1 MPSSNGVFAHQR
13 NTHRNAGK
21 MLKRP
26 FDNPGGYGGRIG
38 GFQEEERSRYA
49 PPPQKRP
56 RYQTQPQFQS
66 AKPNGGGTPMY
77 RHHHHDS
84 NLSRVSNYGDLINS
98 NSSIVFPFALRN
110 NGHSQSNAEYHKPY
124 GYGNPNPQSVPL
136 PLPYRKL
143 DGFDSLPEWVP
154 NFVPNTNRDITGV
167 RFNANQPSQAPP
179 VFTNLPNS
187 IPMNHSNMVSVV
199 SQLLPQPPIVSKE
212 LADLLSVLNNNEKEK
227 EKECDLGLD
236 FDKINLNVR
245 RESVVKSLYSDMP
258 RQCSSCGVRF
268 KCQEEHSKHMDWHV
282 RKNRMAKDATKA
294 ATTTRVSQEPKKSR
308 DWFASS
314 SLWLSAATGAAIEG
328 AKPVFGETQ
337 KTKEEEKQQQH
348 IVPADESQ
356 KMCALCLES
365 LEEFFSH
372 EEDDWMYRDAA
383 YLNMNGSGPIV
394 HVNCMP
400 EPRKGPAKES
410 AKLVTVASAVVC

>member
-1 MPSSNGVFAHQR
+1 MSSSNGVYAHR
-13 NTHRNAGK
+13 DAGQ

-26 FDNPGGYGGRIG
+26 FHNTGGYGGRIG
-38 GFQEEERSRYA
+38 GFQEEERSRHA
-49 PPPQKRP
+49 PPQKRP
-56 RYQTQPQFQS
+56 RYQTQTQFQS
-66 AKPNGGGTPMY
+66 AKPNGGGIPPMY
-77 RHHHHDS
+77 RHHHHDN
-84 NLSRVSNYGDLINS
+84 NLSSVSNYGDVINS
-98 NSSIVFPFALRN
+98 NSSNVFPFALRN
-110 NGHSQSNAEYHKPY
+110 NESN
-124 GYGNPNPQSVPL
+124 GYRNPNPLTVPL

-154 NFVPNTNRDITGV
+154 NYVINTNREITGV
-167 RFNANQPSQAPP
+167 RFNGNQLSQAPP

-187 IPMNHSNMVSVV
+187 MPMNHLNMVSVV
-199 SQLLPQPPIVSKE
+199 SQALPQQPIVSKE

-227 EKECDLGLD
+227 ERECDLGLD

-245 RESVVKSLYSDMP
+245 RESVIKSLYSDMP

-268 KCQEEHSKHMDWHV
+268 KGQEEHSKHMDWHV

-294 ATTTRVSQEPKKSR
+294 ATTTRVSQKPKKSR

-314 SLWLSAATGAAIEG
+314 SLWLSAATGATIEG

-348 IVPADESQ
+348 IVPADENQ

-410 AKLVTVASAVVC
+410 AKLVTVASAAVC

>member
-1 MPSSNGVFAHQR
+1 MSSFVHQR
-13 NTHRNAGK
+13 NTHRHAGNT
-21 MLKRP
+21 LKRP
-26 FDNPGGYGGRIG
+26 LDNPGGYGGRIG
-38 GFQEEERSRYA
+38 GFQEEDRSRYA

-66 AKPNGGGTPMY
+66 GTPPLY
-77 RHHHHDS
+77 NRRHQHDDS
-84 NLSRVSNYGDLINS
+84 NLSRVSNYGDVINS
-98 NSSIVFPFALRN
+98 NSSNISTFTHRN
-110 NGHSQSNAEYHKPY
+110 SQSNADYQKPY

-154 NFVPNTNRDITGV
+154 NFAPNTNRDVTGV
-167 RFNANQPSQAPP
+167 RFNANPPLSQAPP

-187 IPMNHSNMVSVV
+187 MPLTHSNMDSVV
-199 SQLLPQPPIVSKE
+199 SQSLPQQPIVSKE
-212 LADLLSVLNNNEKEK
+212 LADLLSVLNNKEK

-245 RESVVKSLYSDMP
+245 HESVVKSLYSDMP

-294 ATTTRVSQEPKKSR
+294 MTTRVSQKPKKSR

-314 SLWLSAATGAAIEG
+314 SLWLSAATGATVEG
-328 AKPVFGETQ
+328 AKPAFGGTQ

-348 IVPADESQ
+348 MVHADENQ

-372 EEDDWMYRDAA
+372 EEDDWMYRDAV
-383 YLNMNGSGPIV
+383 YLHMNGSGPIA
-394 HVNCMP
+394 HVKCMP
-400 EPRKGPAKES
+400 EPRKAPAKES
-410 AKLVTVASAVVC
+410 TKPVMVAASAVVC

>member
-1 MPSSNGVFAHQR
+1 MSSSKGVFAHQR
-13 NTHRNAGK
+13 NSHRHAGK

-26 FDNPGGYGGRIG
+26 FDNNDGYGGRIG
-38 GFQEEERSRYA
+38 GFQEERSRYA
-49 PPPQKRP
+49 QPQKRP

-66 AKPNGGGTPMY
+66 AKPGGGI
-77 RHHHHDS
+77 RHHHHHHS
-84 NLSRVSNYGDLINS
+84 NLSRVSNYGDVINS
-98 NSSIVFPFALRN
+98 NSSNVFPFALRN
-110 NGHSQSNAEYHKPY
+110 NESNADYKKPY

-154 NFVPNTNRDITGV
+154 NYVPNTNRV
-167 RFNANQPSQAPP
+167 RFNANQPSQPP
-179 VFTNLPNS
+179 VFTNLPPNS
-187 IPMNHSNMVSVV
+187 IPMNNHSNMVSVV
-199 SQLLPQPPIVSKE
+199 SQSLPQPIVSKE

-227 EKECDLGLD
+227 EKECDVGLD
-236 FDKINLNVR
+236 FDKINLNLR
-245 RESVVKSLYSDMP
+245 HESVVKSLYSDMP

-282 RKNRMAKDATKA
+282 RKNRMAKDAIKA
-294 ATTTRVSQEPKKSR
+294 TTTTRVSLKPKKSR

-314 SLWLSAATGAAIEG
+314 SLWLSAATGATVEG
-328 AKPVFGETQ
+328 VKPAFGETQ

-348 IVPADESQ
+348 MVPADENQ
-356 KMCALCLES
+356 KMCALCLEA

-372 EEDDWMYRDAA
+372 EDDDWMYRDAV

-400 EPRKGPAKES
+400 EPRKGPATKP
-410 AKLVTVASAVVC
+410 VASAVVC

>member
-1 MPSSNGVFAHQR
+1 MSSSNGVYAHQR
-13 NTHRNAGK
+13 NSHRNGGRST

-26 FDNPGGYGGRIG
+26 IDNRGCRIG
-38 GFQEEERSRYA
+38 GFQEQEERRSRYA
-49 PPPQKRP
+49 PPQKRP
-56 RYQTQPQFQS
+56 RYQTTQTQFQS
-66 AKPNGGGTPMY
+66 AKPNGGGIPLY

-84 NLSRVSNYGDLINS
+84 NLSRVSNYGDVINS
-98 NSSIVFPFALRN
+98 NSSNIFPF
-110 NGHSQSNAEYHKPY
+110 HSQPNTDYQKPY
-124 GYGNPNPQSVPL
+124 RYGSPNQSVPL

-167 RFNANQPSQAPP
+167 RFNANQP
-179 VFTNLPNS
+179 VFTNLQNS

-199 SQLLPQPPIVSKE
+199 SQSLPQQPIVSKE

-227 EKECDLGLD
+227 ECDDIGLD

-245 RESVVKSLYSDMP
+245 RESVIKSLYSDMP

-282 RKNRMAKDATKA
+282 RKNRMAKDATKG
-294 ATTTRVSQEPKKSR
+294 TRLTQKPKKSR

-314 SLWLSAATGAAIEG
+314 SLWLSAATGAAVEG

-337 KTKEEEKQQQH
+337 KTKEEETQQQQH
-348 IVPADESQ
+348 IVHADENQ

-400 EPRKGPAKES
+400 APRKGPAKES
-410 AKLVTVASAVVC
+410 IKPVAVARAVVC

>member
-1 MPSSNGVFAHQR
+1 MSSSNGVFAHQR
-13 NTHRNAGK
+13 NAHRNGGRT
-21 MLKRP
+21 MWKRP
-26 FDNPGGYGGRIG
+26 IDNRGCRIG
-38 GFQEEERSRYA
+38 GFQEEEEERSRYA
-49 PPPQKRP
+49 PPQKRP
-56 RYQTQPQFQS
+56 RYHQAQPQFQS
-66 AKPNGGGTPMY
+66 AKPNGGGTPPMY
-77 RHHHHDS
+77 RRHHHHDS
-84 NLSRVSNYGDLINS
+84 NLSRVSNYGDVINS
-98 NSSIVFPFALRN
+98 NSSNVFPFAHRN
-110 NGHSQSNAEYHKPY
+110 NGHSQSNKPF
-124 GYGNPNPQSVPL
+124 GYENPNPQTVPL

-154 NFVPNTNRDITGV
+154 NFVPNTNREITGV
-167 RFNANQPSQAPP
+167 RFNANQLSQAPP
-179 VFTNLPNS
+179 VFTNFPNS
-187 IPMNHSNMVSVV
+187 MPLNHSNMVSVV
-199 SQLLPQPPIVSKE
+199 SQSLPQQPIVSKE
-212 LADLLSVLNNNEKEK
+212 LADLLSVLNNNEKE
-227 EKECDLGLD
+227 CDLGLD

-245 RESVVKSLYSDMP
+245 HESVVKSLYSDMP

-294 ATTTRVSQEPKKSR
+294 ATTTRVNQKPKKSR
-308 DWFASS
+308 DWFAGL

-328 AKPVFGETQ
+328 AKPLFGETQ
-337 KTKEEEKQQQH
+337 KTKEEEKQQQRY
-348 IVPADESQ
+348 VPADENQ

-400 EPRKGPAKES
+400 EPRKGPAKGLT
-410 AKLVTVASAVVC
+410 KPVASAVAC

>member
-1 MPSSNGVFAHQR
+1 MSSSNGVYAHQR
-13 NTHRNAGK
+13 NSHRHHAGK

-26 FDNPGGYGGRIG
+26 FNSTTGRTG
-38 GFQEEERSRYA
+38 GFQEEQSRYA

-56 RYQTQPQFQS
+56 RHQTSQPQFQ
-66 AKPNGGGTPMY
+66 PGGGISLY
-77 RHHHHDS
+77 RRHHHHDS
-84 NLSRVSNYGDLINS
+84 NLSRVSNYGDVINS
-98 NSSIVFPFALRN
+98 NSSSVFPFDLRN
-110 NGHSQSNAEYHKPY
+110 NNGRSQSNADYQK
-124 GYGNPNPQSVPL
+124 PNPQSVPL

-154 NFVPNTNRDITGV
+154 NFVPN
-167 RFNANQPSQAPP
+167 RFNANQPSSQAP
-179 VFTNLPNS
+179 VFTNLLPNS
-187 IPMNHSNMVSVV
+187 MPMSHSNMVSVV
-199 SQLLPQPPIVSKE
+199 SQSLPQQPIVSKE
-212 LADLLSVLNNNEKEK
+212 LADLLSLLNNNEK

-282 RKNRMAKDATKA
+282 RKNRMAKDATR
-294 ATTTRVSQEPKKSR
+294 ATATTRVSQKPKKSR

-314 SLWLSAATGAAIEG
+314 SLWLSAATGATVEG

-337 KTKEEEKQQQH
+337 KTKEEVKQQQH
-348 IVPADESQ
+348 MVPADENQ

-372 EEDDWMYRDAA
+372 EEDDWMYRDAV

-400 EPRKGPAKES
+400 EPRKGPAKELT
-410 AKLVTVASAVVC
+410 KPVTVVSAVVC

>member
-1 MPSSNGVFAHQR
+1 MSSSKGVFAHQR
-13 NTHRNAGK
+13 NSHRQHAGK

-26 FDNPGGYGGRIG
+26 FDSTTGGYDGRIG
-38 GFQEEERSRYA
+38 GFQEEERNRYA

-56 RYQTQPQFQS
+56 RHQTSQPQFQ
-66 AKPNGGGTPMY
+66 PGGGIPLY
-77 RHHHHDS
+77 RRHQHHDS
-84 NLSRVSNYGDLINS
+84 NLSRVSNYGDVINS
-98 NSSIVFPFALRN
+98 NSSNVFPFDLRSN
-110 NGHSQSNAEYHKPY
+110 NGRSQSNADYQK
-124 GYGNPNPQSVPL
+124 PNPQSVPL

-154 NFVPNTNRDITGV
+154 NFVPN
-167 RFNANQPSQAPP
+167 RFNANQPSQAP
-179 VFTNLPNS
+179 VFTNVLPNS
-187 IPMNHSNMVSVV
+187 MPMNHSNMVSVV
-199 SQLLPQPPIVSKE
+199 SQSLPLPQPIVSKE
-212 LADLLSVLNNNEKEK
+212 LADLLMVLNNNEK

-282 RKNRMAKDATKA
+282 RKNRMSKDAIRV
-294 ATTTRVSQEPKKSR
+294 ATNTRVSQKPKKSR

-314 SLWLSAATGAAIEG
+314 SLWLSAATGATVEG
-328 AKPVFGETQ
+328 AKPAFGEVQ
-337 KTKEEEKQQQH
+337 KTKEEVKQQQH
-348 IVPADESQ
+348 MVHADENQ

-372 EEDDWMYRDAA
+372 EEDDWMYRDAV

-410 AKLVTVASAVVC
+410 TKLVTVASAVVC

>member
-1 MPSSNGVFAHQR
+1 MSSSNGVFVHQR
-13 NTHRNAGK
+13 NAHRNGGRT

-26 FDNPGGYGGRIG
+26 IDNRGCRIG
-38 GFQEEERSRYA
+38 GFQEEEEERSRYA
-49 PPPQKRP
+49 QPQKRP
-56 RYQTQPQFQS
+56 RYHQAQTQFQS
-66 AKPNGGGTPMY
+66 AKPAGGGTPPMY
-77 RHHHHDS
+77 RHHDS
-84 NLSRVSNYGDLINS
+84 NLSRVSNYGDVINS
-98 NSSIVFPFALRN
+98 NSSNVFPFALRN
-110 NGHSQSNAEYHKPY
+110 NESNADYQRPY
-124 GYGNPNPQSVPL
+124 GYRNPNPQSVPL

-154 NFVPNTNRDITGV
+154 NYVT
-167 RFNANQPSQAPP
+167 NANPCVAIITQQP
-179 VFTNLPNS
+179 V
-187 IPMNHSNMVSVV
+187 
-199 SQLLPQPPIVSKE
+199 VSKE

-227 EKECDLGLD
+227 ECDLGLD

-245 RESVVKSLYSDMP
+245 HESVVKSLYSDMP

-294 ATTTRVSQEPKKSR
+294 ATTTRASQKPKKSR
-308 DWFASS
+308 DWFASL

-328 AKPVFGETQ
+328 AKPLFGETQ
-337 KTKEEEKQQQH
+337 KTKEEEKQQQRY
-348 IVPADESQ
+348 VPADENQ

-400 EPRKGPAKES
+400 EPRKGPAKGLT
-410 AKLVTVASAVVC
+410 KPVASAVAC

>member
-1 MPSSNGVFAHQR
+1 MSSSNGVFAHQR
-13 NTHRNAGK
+13 NAHRNGGRT

-26 FDNPGGYGGRIG
+26 IDNRGCRIG
-38 GFQEEERSRYA
+38 GFQEEEERSRYA
-49 PPPQKRP
+49 PLQKRP
-56 RYQTQPQFQS
+56 RYQQAQPQFQS
-66 AKPNGGGTPMY
+66 AKPNGGGTPPMY
-77 RHHHHDS
+77 RHHHDS
-84 NLSRVSNYGDLINS
+84 NLSRVSNYGDVINS
-98 NSSIVFPFALRN
+98 NSSNVFPFALRN
-110 NGHSQSNAEYHKPY
+110 NRHSQSNKPY

-154 NFVPNTNRDITGV
+154 NFVPNTNREITGV
-167 RFNANQPSQAPP
+167 RFN
-179 VFTNLPNS
+179 
-187 IPMNHSNMVSVV
+187 VV
-199 SQLLPQPPIVSKE
+199 SQSLPQQPVVSKE
-212 LADLLSVLNNNEKEK
+212 LADLLSVLNNNEKE
-227 EKECDLGLD
+227 CDLGLD
-236 FDKINLNVR
+236 FDKSNLNVR
-245 RESVVKSLYSDMP
+245 HESVVKSLYSDMP

-268 KCQEEHSKHMDWHV
+268 KGQEEHSKHMDWHV

-294 ATTTRVSQEPKKSR
+294 ATTTRASQKPKKSR
-308 DWFASS
+308 DWFASL

-328 AKPVFGETQ
+328 AKPLFGETQ
-337 KTKEEEKQQQH
+337 KTKEEEKQQQRY
-348 IVPADESQ
+348 VPADENQ

-400 EPRKGPAKES
+400 EPRKGPAKGLT
-410 AKLVTVASAVVC
+410 KPVASAVAC

>member
-1 MPSSNGVFAHQR
+1 MSSFVHQR
-13 NTHRNAGK
+13 NTHRHAGNT
-21 MLKRP
+21 LKRP

-38 GFQEEERSRYA
+38 GFQEEDRSRYA
-49 PPPQKRP
+49 PAPQKRP

-66 AKPNGGGTPMY
+66 GTPPLY
-77 RHHHHDS
+77 NRRHQHDS
-84 NLSRVSNYGDLINS
+84 NLSRVSNYGDVINS
-98 NSSIVFPFALRN
+98 NSSNISTFAHRN
-110 NGHSQSNAEYHKPY
+110 SQSNADYYQKPY

-154 NFVPNTNRDITGV
+154 NLAPNTNREITGV
-167 RFNANQPSQAPP
+167 RFNANQVSQPP

-187 IPMNHSNMVSVV
+187 MPLTHSNVVSVV
-199 SQLLPQPPIVSKE
+199 SQSLLPQQPIVSKE
-212 LADLLSVLNNNEKEK
+212 LADLLSVLNNKENEK

-294 ATTTRVSQEPKKSR
+294 MTTRVSQKPKKSR

-314 SLWLSAATGAAIEG
+314 SLWLSAATGAAVEG
-328 AKPVFGETQ
+328 AKPAFGETQ

-348 IVPADESQ
+348 MVHADENQ

-372 EEDDWMYRDAA
+372 EEDDWMYRDAV
-383 YLNMNGSGPIV
+383 YLHMNGSGPIA
-394 HVNCMP
+394 HVKCMP
-400 EPRKGPAKES
+400 EPRKAPAKES
-410 AKLVTVASAVVC
+410 TKPVMVARSAVVC